1 MPTMTLRGFPFG
13 PMDGT
18 VLATD
23 QAARNLNGIILMR
36 TLTIIGQAAAVA
48 VASLHFG
55 WEMPLAGI
63 GAVIGLLV
71 VWNVLTLARSR
82 SRAPAG
88 ESEFFIQ
95 LLVDVLQLT
104 ALLYLTGG
112 AANPFTWFLLLPL
125 TITAT
130 ILGPGAT
137 WLMLAV
143 TVACYGLLMGNQPA
157 LPEGGVH
164 GIHGAH
170 DFGLHVFGMWIG
182 FMVSAAL
189 IAVFVAGMARNLR
202 EREHQLHRVR
212 EQTLRD
218 EKVVALGALAA
229 GTAHE
234 LGTPLATIL
243 TVVGEVQRDY
253 PATRYPELARDMALV
268 REQVERSREA
278 LGAITSAAGGVRP
291 GNGRAMPIAAWL
303 EAMVAQW
310 RRLRPHT
317 RIDVSLEG
325 GDGDGP
331 ILTDRTL
338 TQALHNIMNNAADA
352 SPARIGLAARWDG
365 ESLCIAVEDD
375 GEGFPGDGV
384 AGGLECPPS
393 TKDHGLG
400 LGLFLSHAVIGRF
413 GGRTTLHNRPRGG
426 AVVNIVL
433 PLDAMA
439 CPL

>member
-1 MPTMTLRGFPFG
+1 MPAISLRGFPFG

-18 VLATD
+18 VPATD

-36 TLTIIGQAAAVA
+36 TLTIIGQTVAVA
-48 VASLHFG
+48 VASLHYG
-55 WEMPLAGI
+55 WDMPLEGI
-63 GAVIGLLV
+63 GLVIGLLV
-71 VWNVLTLARSR
+71 AWNVLTLARSR
-82 SRAPAG
+82 THGPAG
-88 ESEFFIQ
+88 EMEFFVQ

-130 ILGPGAT
+130 ILGAGAT
-137 WLMLAV
+137 WLMVAV
-143 TVACYGLLMGNQPA
+143 TVACYSLLMGVQPA
-157 LPEGGVH
+157 LPEGGAH
-164 GIHGAH
+164 GAHGAH

-202 EREHQLHRVR
+202 SRERQLHRAR

-253 PATRYPELARDMALV
+253 PAARYPELAGDMALV
-268 REQVERSREA
+268 REQVERSRQA
-278 LGAITSAAGGVRP
+278 LGAITSAAGAVRP
-291 GNGRAMPIAAWL
+291 GDGRAMPIAAWL
-303 EAMVAQW
+303 EAMVAEW
-310 RRLRPHT
+310 RCQRPHT
-317 RIDVSLEG
+317 RIDVSVEG
-325 GDGDGP
+325 GEGHGR

-338 TQALHNIMNNAADA
+338 TQAVHNIMNNAADA

-365 ESLCIAVEDD
+365 ESLCLAIEDD
-375 GEGFPGDGV
+375 GDGFPAAG
-384 AGGLECPPS
+384 AGGAVECPPS

-426 AVVNIVL
+426 ALVNIVL
-433 PLDAMA
+433 PLGAMA
-439 CPL
+439 CSP